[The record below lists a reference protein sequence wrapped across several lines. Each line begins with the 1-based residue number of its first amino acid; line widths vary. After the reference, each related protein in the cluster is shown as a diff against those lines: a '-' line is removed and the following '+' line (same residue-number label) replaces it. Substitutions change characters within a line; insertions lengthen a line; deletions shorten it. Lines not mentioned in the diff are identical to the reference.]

1 MAEDTRL
8 NIETS
13 RFNDEVQHHQR
24 NLQPSKSPSTSPQTL
39 LKETSTNNN
48 IDHTIMTSHSEQI
61 VLDYLLTSEKGEI
74 LKENGR
80 ELKKLKIGDKTYN
93 YDKTKPLTDRLK
105 RKLTTVKQT
114 MGYKKYELET
124 KRGIKWTRL
133 DKNKALVSIQKR
145 FKADI
150 TDEQSAF
157 KNYVNSYSIS
167 NIKVK
172 GVKALQYLKY
182 QDQRLK
188 EYLNKHKGMKIIM
201 ETFGTFKSK
210 KTNEDVRHSIRSRR
224 YEITNAEEIVNV
236 LSQMATDIEI
246 QTDKMELSESG
257 LVIKLFDK
265 IKFSYDKYNPT
276 RGGSFIELPK
286 WVQTKK
292 ACINIENKDD
302 MCFKYSV
309 QCGVH
314 KVFENDH
321 PNRLYHYKKIE
332 DMLNWDNVNFPSSNI
347 DIDTFEEN
355 NNGNIAINVYF
366 LDDEEGKQSILL
378 YRRSKVSKATHQINL
393 LKLEEGNKSHYVYI
407 KNYDR
412 LIGCQT
418 SKKKAQKHHCFHC
431 GHGFQSEDLLEEHI
445 EKGCMAVEG
454 QTVEMPDESETMV
467 FKNHYKKLKAPF
479 VIYADF
485 ECLTTKT
492 GTVSTKELKTDKYQH
507 HRPCGFMINV
517 VNSIDGSSEPFL
529 YRGEDCMDVFVQKMI
544 EIKDRIMNRMKES
557 KEIIMR
563 ANDWRDFKTAKQCF
577 ICGNDFKDG
586 DKKVRDH
593 CHFTGKYRGCAHDD
607 CNLQFSM
614 RYYKIPVFLH
624 NLKNYDSHLIIE
636 RANQLSERGKID
648 VIALNSEKFITFAFK
663 NMCFKDSF
671 SFLSSSLD
679 KLVKLS
685 KYEDGRQQSCL
696 TLGRSPNGNKREHW
710 QERFKFS
717 KRNPY
722 VSNDEDLDLLTDK
735 GVYPYDYFDCF
746 EKFDERQLPPK
757 KEFYSNL
764 TKEHIEDE
772 EYERAKKIWEHFGI
786 RNLGQYHDLYLK
798 TDVLLLTDVFENF
811 RDLCLEYYGLDP
823 AHYFTLPNFAWDAML
838 LKTGVEIE
846 PLTDQEMYEMIE
858 KGLRGGMCQ
867 VSHKE
872 AKANNKY
879 MNEDYDETKASNFIN
894 YLDAN
899 NLYGLA
905 MSMKLPIGKLKWIKK
920 MLTEK
925 NILDWNENDDNAYIL
940 EVDLEYPKELHDEH
954 SDYPLAPENMNVKA
968 EFLSEH
974 QMTLHRH
981 YYNGKEAKDEK
992 QPKLILN
999 VMDKEKYVVHIKAL
1013 QYCLNKGM
1021 KLKQIHRVVKFKQR
1035 SWLKPWIDFNTG
1047 KRKEAKS
1054 DFEKD
1059 MFKLMNNAVYGKTME
1074 NVRNHIDFELVSTQE
1089 RMQKCINSPTYKN
1102 SHIINDELVGV
1113 AKIKNE
1119 LLLNKPI
1126 YVGMSIL
1133 DLSKVHMYSFFYD
1146 VLKAKYEKNI
1156 RLIYTD
1162 TDSYVLQT
1170 FTEDIYEDW
1179 KEIKEYMDFSG
1190 YDKNHPSY
1198 DPTNKKVLGKFKDEM
1213 DGKVITNFIALRPKM
1228 YCLKVF
1234 NEKKVEK
1241 KAKGV
1246 PKNTVKKDLDMKD
1259 YENTLHKHKP
1269 KNVNF
1274 NAIRSKN
1281 HQIYSINQSKVGL
1294 TSYDNKRYWVNDT
1307 ESVPYGHYSITT

>member
-1 MAEDTRL
+1 
-8 NIETS
+8 
-13 RFNDEVQHHQR
+13 
-24 NLQPSKSPSTSPQTL
+24 
-39 LKETSTNNN
+39 
-48 IDHTIMTSHSEQI
+48 
-61 VLDYLLTSEKGEI
+61 
-74 LKENGR
+74 
-80 ELKKLKIGDKTYN
+80 
-93 YDKTKPLTDRLK
+93 
-105 RKLTTVKQT
+105 

-157 KNYVNSYSIS
+157 KNYVNSYSVS

-188 EYLNKHKGMKIIM
+188 EYLNKHKGMKIMM
-201 ETFGTFKSK
+201 EAYGTFKSK
-210 KTNEDVRHSIRSRR
+210 KTDEDIRHTIRSRR
-224 YEITNAEEIVNV
+224 YEITNADEIVSV
-236 LSQMATDIEI
+236 LSQIATDIEF
-246 QTDKMELSESG
+246 QTDRMELSESG
-257 LVIKLFDK
+257 LVIKQFDK
-265 IKFSYDKYNPT
+265 LRFHYDKFNPT
-276 RGGSFIELPK
+276 RGGSFLPLPK
-286 WVQTKK
+286 WVQSKK
-292 ACINIENKDD
+292 ACINIQNEDNK
-302 MCFKYSV
+302 CFMYSV

-314 KVFENDH
+314 KIYEEDH
-321 PNRLYHYKKIE
+321 PNRMYHYKKVE
-332 DMLNWDNVNFPSSNI
+332 DTLNWDNVNFPTSNV
-347 DIDTFEEN
+347 DIDTFEQN
-355 NNGNIAINVYF
+355 NECKVSVNVYF
-366 LDDEEGKQSILL
+366 IDPEEGKQSILL
-378 YRRSKVSKATHQINL
+378 YRKSKVVKSAHHIDL
-393 LKLEEGNKSHYVYI
+393 LKLEDGDNHHYVFI
-407 KNYDR
+407 KDFNK
-412 LIGCQT
+412 LMFKQIQ
-418 SKKKAQKHHCFHC
+418 SKRKAKKWICRHCHRPF
-431 GHGFQSEDLLEEHI
+431 EEEYLLDQHTEN
-445 EKGCMAVEG
+445 GCMVVEG
-454 QTVEMPDESETMV
+454 QKIVMPQFDPTKPDKFFIR

-485 ECLTTKT
+485 ECLTTRT
-492 GTVSTKELKTDKYQH
+492 GTVSTKEIKTDRYQH

-544 EIKDRIMNRMKES
+544 EVKDKIMDKMKEN
-557 KEIIMR
+557 KPIIFN
-563 ANDWRDFKTAKQCF
+563 ANNARDFQLATHCF
-577 ICGNDFKDG
+577 ICGNPFVAG
-586 DKKVRDH
+586 DVKCRDH
-593 CHFTGKYRGCAHDD
+593 CHFTGRYRGCAHQD
-607 CNLQFSM
+607 CNLQFAM

-636 RANQLSERGKID
+636 RANELSERARID
-648 VIALNSEKFITFAFK
+648 VIAQNSEKFITFAFK
-663 NMCFKDSF
+663 NMWFKDSF

-685 KYEDGRQQSCL
+685 KYEDGQKK
-696 TLGRSPNGNKREHW
+696 NHW
-710 QERFKFS
+710 QDKFKHS

-722 VSNDEDLDLLTDK
+722 VSNNVDLDLLTDK
-735 GVYPYDYFDCF
+735 GVYPYDYFTSFD
-746 EKFDERQLPPK
+746 KFRERQLPPK
-757 KEFYSNL
+757 EAFYSNL
-764 TKEHIEDE
+764 TKEHISDED
-772 EYERAKKIWEHFGI
+772 YERAKKIWEHFGI

-838 LKTGVEIE
+838 LKTGVELE

-858 KGLRGGMCQ
+858 QGLRGGMCQ

-879 MNEDYDETKASNFIN
+879 MMDEYDESKPSNYIN

-925 NILDWNENDDNAYIL
+925 NIMDWNENDDNAYIL
-940 EVDLEYPKELHDEH
+940 EVDLEYPKELHNEH
-954 SDYPLAPENMNVKA
+954 SDYPLAPENMNVKE

-974 QMTLHRH
+974 QRTLHKH
-981 YYNGKEAKDEK
+981 YYNGKDAKDEK

-1013 QYCLNKGM
+1013 QYYLQKGM

-1113 AKIKNE
+1113 AKIKSE

-1126 YVGMSIL
+1126 YLGMSIL

-1170 FTEDIYEDW
+1170 FTEDIHEDW
-1179 KEIKEYMDFSG
+1179 KEIKDASPRGSRSISDYMDFSG

-1213 DGKVITNFIALRPKM
+1213 DGKIITNFIALRPKM

-1294 TSYDNKRYWVNDT
+1294 TSYDNKRYWMNDT